1 MLGLVRV
8 STADLHPHQVR
19 SGLGVRTA
27 RRNGVW
33 VTAINTPDRSVRL
46 VWAPSC
52 CECWSQWG
60 GRPLVLQ
67 VGAGLRAGADARLV
81 HGGDSRTTL
90 VLATLTAGSGKG
102 TDRQLWYGLVT

>member
-27 RRNGVW
+27 RRKGVW

-81 HGGDSRTTL
+81 HGGGQSEHSGS
-90 VLATLTAGSGKG
+90 ATLTAGSGKG
-102 TDRQLWYGLVT
+102 TDRQLWHGLVT